1 MGKLT
6 ALHVSRA
13 TKRGLLGDGGGLY
26 LKVTETGTKSWVF
39 RFRENGRL
47 RHHGLGSAETLS
59 LAEAREKALLCRKM
73 RLEGIDPIEAKKRR
87 QATARLKAAR
97 SITFAECAEA
107 YIEAHRAGWKN
118 PKHALQWPSTLSTYV
133 YPVFGPVSVADVD
146 RTLVLQVLEPIWN
159 DKTETATRLRGRIEK
174 ILDWARVRGY
184 REGENPALWKGNL
197 SLVLPAP
204 GALKKVKHRPA
215 LPHTDMPDFWKKLDR
230 VGGVAALALRFDILT
245 VARPGETRGA
255 TWDEIDLD
263 AALWTVPEE
272 RMKGGKEH
280 RVPLSPQAV
289 AVLTEAAKLRK
300 DKLIFPG
307 LKKTDTPLSDTSL
320 TKVLRDLGEG
330 DITVHGF
337 RSTFRDWAADCT
349 DVAREV
355 AEACLAHTQENKAEQ
370 AYWRSDMI
378 EKWRVLIEDWARFC
392 TGKAPG

>member
-1 MGKLT
+1 M
-6 ALHVSRA
+6 
-13 TKRGLLGDGGGLY
+13 
-26 LKVTETGTKSWVF
+26 
-39 RFRENGRL
+39 
-47 RHHGLGSAETLS
+47 
-59 LAEAREKALLCRKM
+59 
-73 RLEGIDPIEAKKRR
+73 
-87 QATARLKAAR
+87 
-97 SITFAECAEA
+97 
-107 YIEAHRAGWKN
+107 
-118 PKHALQWPSTLSTYV
+118 
-133 YPVFGPVSVADVD
+133 D

-174 ILDWARVRGY
+174 ILDWARVCGY

-215 LPHTDMPDFWKKLDR
+215 LPHSDMPDFWARLDR

-289 AVLTEAAKLRK
+289 AVPTEAAKLRK

-307 LKKTDTPLSDTSL
+307 LKKVDTPLSDTSL

-349 DVAREV
+349 EVAREV
-355 AEACLAHTQENKAEQ
+355 AEACLAHTQGNKAEQ

-378 EKWRVLIEDWARFC
+378 EKRRVLIEDWARFC